1 MRKFVFLFLLFV
13 LSSSLVSA
21 QTPEPSNGV
30 PIDIPNQYG
39 QGTRGNTDHCSFI
52 FYLDRHEIVM
62 LEGCLENATITVVD
76 SNYRIVDRVLMETN
90 DDDVFL
96 TIPQIIGTY
105 YIVIEST
112 SFYGIG
118 ELRVC
123 F

>member
-62 LEGCLENATITVVD
+62 LEGCLENAMITMVD
-76 SNYRIVDRVLMETN
+76 SNFQIVDRILTRTN
-90 DDDVFL
+90 DDDIVL
-96 TIPQIIGTY
+96 SVPPIIGTY
-105 YIVIEST
+105 YIFIESK

-118 ELRVC
+118 ELSVLH
-123 F
+123 